1 MSTQHTGSDDA
12 RLQPLVVAY
21 TASALEGDRA
31 QAQQIVT
38 SAMDQGVSLHEIYL
52 KLFQPSLYQIGHLW
66 ATGKV
71 SIAQEHLATAVTQAV
86 LGAVYAR
93 VDLPTSLSQH
103 AVVACLSGNYHEI
116 GPRMVAD
123 FLQLEGYNTRF
134 LGANTPI
141 EAVIELVDRL
151 RPAVV
156 GLPATTAEQI
166 APVRAAIE
174 QLRAEFV
181 TYRPVVMVGGQAFNL
196 GTGLWQDVAADVWGP
211 DGAQAIQR
219 LTTG

>member
-1 MSTQHTGSDDA
+1 MTTQHNGTNGMP
-12 RLQPLVVAY
+12 LQKLVTAY
-21 TASALEGDRA
+21 TAAALEGDRV
-31 QAQQIVT
+31 QAHQIINT
-38 SAMDQGVSLHEIYL
+38 AMDGGVPLHDIYL
-52 KLFQPSLYQIGHLW
+52 KLFQPSLYQIGTLW
-66 ATGKV
+66 ENGKV
-71 SIAQEHLATAVTQAV
+71 SIAQEHLATAITQAV
-86 LGAVYAR
+86 LGAVFTHAK
-93 VDLPTSLSQH
+93 LPASLNRH

-134 LGANTPI
+134 LGANTPT

-151 RPAVV
+151 KPAVV
-156 GLPATTAEQI
+156 GLPATTPEQI

-196 GTGLWQDVAADVWGP
+196 QEGLWQHVAADVWGA
-211 DGAQAIQR
+211 DGQQAITR